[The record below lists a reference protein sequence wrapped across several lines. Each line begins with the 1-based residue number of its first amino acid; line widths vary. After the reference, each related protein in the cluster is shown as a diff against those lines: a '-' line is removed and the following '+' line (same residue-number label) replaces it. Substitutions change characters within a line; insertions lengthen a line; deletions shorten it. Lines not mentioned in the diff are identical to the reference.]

1 MRMRGPDIGELVQQV
16 IEPLQKQI
24 HIVHEVVEHEQRLQ
38 REVTDRLVAPFD
50 AIFDLLEGTGA
61 MVQRQAEALDAAGQA
76 LSEAAALMKLQADLF
91 DTAVSTLRQPVKL
104 VKATSRPR
112 AAPKA
117 PAAAPKAPS
126 ARKPR

>member
-1 MRMRGPDIGELVQQV
+1 MRGPDIGELVQQV
-16 IEPLQKQI
+16 VEPLQRQI
-24 HIVHEVVEHEQRLQ
+24 GIVHEVVEREQRLQ

-91 DTAVSTLRQPVKL
+91 ERTVGTLRQPVKL
-104 VKATSRPR
+104 VKATSRRPPEPIPQPKP
-112 AAPKA
+112 AAPRRR
-117 PAAAPKAPS
+117 
-126 ARKPR
+126 AR